1 MDLWNKVKNS
11 LNKTLDEGETRSG
24 EIKDS
29 IHFQLELHKLKNHLS
44 ELREEQLKVFAEI
57 GQDYFSSVSESL
69 SAEKIVEKLSTKV
82 SFIEDIQDRMKNLQ
96 EEINAAYQMQEQKK
110 NSEDD
115 EIDVTPKDKDK

>member
-11 LNKTLDEGETRSG
+11 LNKTLDEVETRSG

-44 ELREEQLKVFAEI
+44 ELSEEQLKVFTEI
-57 GQDYFSSVSESL
+57 GQDYFLSVSQSL
-69 SAEKIVEKLSTKV
+69 SAEKIVEKLSAKV
-82 SFIEDIQDRMKNLQ
+82 SFIEDIQDRIKNLQ

-110 NSEDD
+110 SSEDD

>member
-1 MDLWNKVKNS
+1 MDEV
-11 LNKTLDEGETRSG
+11 ETRSG

-44 ELREEQLKVFAEI
+44 ELREEQLKVFTEI

>member
-11 LNKTLDEGETRSG
+11 LNKTLDEVETRSG

>member
-11 LNKTLDEGETRSG
+11 LNKTLDEVETRSG

-96 EEINAAYQMQEQKK
+96 EEINTAYQMQEQKK

>member
-11 LNKTLDEGETRSG
+11 LNKTLDEVETRSG

-44 ELREEQLKVFAEI
+44 ELREEQLKVFTEI
-57 GQDYFSSVSESL
+57 GQDYFSSVSQSL

-96 EEINAAYQMQEQKK
+96 EEINAAYQMREQKK
-110 NSEDD
+110 SSEDD
-115 EIDVTPKDKDK
+115 EIDVTPKDKDN

>member
-11 LNKTLDEGETRSG
+11 LNKTLDEVETRSG

-44 ELREEQLKVFAEI
+44 ELREEQLKVFTEI
-57 GQDYFSSVSESL
+57 GQDYFSSVSQSL

-82 SFIEDIQDRMKNLQ
+82 SFIEDVQDRMKDLQ

-110 NSEDD
+110 SSEDD
-115 EIDVTPKDKDK
+115 EIDVTPKDKDN